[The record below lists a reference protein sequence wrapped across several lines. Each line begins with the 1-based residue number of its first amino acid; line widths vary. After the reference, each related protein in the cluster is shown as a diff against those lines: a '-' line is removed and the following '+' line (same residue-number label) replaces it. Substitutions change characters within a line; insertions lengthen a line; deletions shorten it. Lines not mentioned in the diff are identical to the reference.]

1 MTQIPYVLPQLCT
14 YIDRDYFEMLVKR
27 YHANAYVKSFS
38 CWNQLVT
45 MTWAHLTRRVSLR
58 DIECSLRGH
67 RSKLYRMGIGKNVSR
82 NTIAHANARREVAV
96 FRELAQRMMER
107 ASKTSVKNDELA
119 EIGDRFKVNGF
130 FAGDSSTIY
139 LDLGRYAWSTPQR
152 GRGGLKLH
160 TLYDLLR
167 HVPTMA
173 LLTGHE
179 ERDQTFL
186 EDYPF
191 RRGSIYMFDKAYVK
205 TKSLNH
211 INNEGAWFVVRLK
224 ARMAFEVI
232 RDMPSFGASL
242 VDNDVRIMGDHI
254 IRFTKRWAKTGYP
267 GELRLVRY
275 YCTEKNELMM
285 FLTNNFTLPPL
296 IIALLYRY
304 RWEIETFFR
313 WIKQHLRIESFFGTS
328 ANAVMIQIYIA
339 VTVFCTLSLAVDDL
353 KFEGSLYDFSRL
365 LSTSLS
371 EKVWLRDLAK
381 QFNQEEEQ
389 TDKDVAKYGIVGS
402 LFE

>member
-1 MTQIPYVLPQLCT
+1 MTQIPYVLPQLCK

-82 NTIAHANARREVAV
+82 NTLANANAQREVAV

-107 ASKTSVKNDELA
+107 ASKTGVKNDELA
-119 EIGDRFKVNGF
+119 EIGARFKVNGF

-139 LDLGRYAWSTPQR
+139 LDLERFAWSIPQR

-211 INNEGAWFVVRLK
+211 INKEGAWFVVRLK

-232 RDMPSFGASL
+232 KDMPVFGASSMEK
-242 VDNDVRIMGDHI
+242 DVRIMGDHI

-267 GELRLVRY
+267 DELRLVRY
-275 YCTEKNELMM
+275 YCAEKNELMM
-285 FLTNNFTLPPL
+285 FLTNNFTLPPS
-296 IIALLYRY
+296 IIALLYKY

-339 VTVFCTLSLAVDDL
+339 VTVFCALSLAVDDL

-365 LSTSLS
+365 LSTSLT
-371 EKVWLRDLAK
+371 EKVWLRDLAR
-381 QFNQEEEQ
+381 QFNLDEEQ
-389 TDKDVAKYGIVGS
+389 TDKDVTKYGVVGS
-402 LFE
+402 LFK

>member
-1 MTQIPYVLPQLCT
+1 
-14 YIDRDYFEMLVKR
+14 
-27 YHANAYVKSFS
+27 
-38 CWNQLVT
+38 
-45 MTWAHLTRRVSLR
+45 
-58 DIECSLRGH
+58 
-67 RSKLYRMGIGKNVSR
+67 
-82 NTIAHANARREVAV
+82 
-96 FRELAQRMMER
+96 
-107 ASKTSVKNDELA
+107 
-119 EIGDRFKVNGF
+119 
-130 FAGDSSTIY
+130 
-139 LDLGRYAWSTPQR
+139 
-152 GRGGLKLH
+152 
-160 TLYDLLR
+160 
-167 HVPTMA
+167 MA

-211 INNEGAWFVVRLK
+211 IDKEGAWFVVRLK
-224 ARMAFEVI
+224 ARMAYEVI
-232 RDMPSFGASL
+232 RDTPSWDTATEE
-242 VDNDVRIMGDHI
+242 NDMRIMGDHI
-254 IRFTKRWAKTGYP
+254 IQFTNRWARSGYP

-285 FLTNNFTLPPL
+285 FLTNNFILPPL

-339 VTVFCTLSLAVDDL
+339 VTVFCALSLAVDDL

-365 LSTSLS
+365 LSTSLT
-371 EKVWLRDLAK
+371 EKVWLRDLAS
-381 QFNQEEEQ
+381 QFNLDDED
-389 TDKDVAKYGIVGS
+389 TDKDVTKYGVVGT
-402 LFE
+402 LF

>member
-82 NTIAHANARREVAV
+82 NTIANANARREVAV

-119 EIGDRFKVNGF
+119 EIGARFKVNGF

-167 HVPTMA
+167 LVPTMA

-275 YCTEKNELMM
+275 YCAEKNELMM

>member
-1 MTQIPYVLPQLCT
+1 
-14 YIDRDYFEMLVKR
+14 
-27 YHANAYVKSFS
+27 
-38 CWNQLVT
+38 
-45 MTWAHLTRRVSLR
+45 
-58 DIECSLRGH
+58 
-67 RSKLYRMGIGKNVSR
+67 MGIGKNVSR
-82 NTIAHANARREVAV
+82 NTIANANARREVAV

-119 EIGDRFKVNGF
+119 EIGSRFKVSGF

-139 LDLGRYAWSTPQR
+139 LDLGRFAWSTPQR

-211 INNEGAWFVVRLK
+211 IDKEGAWFVVRLK
-224 ARMAFEVI
+224 ARMAYEVI
-232 RDMPSFGASL
+232 RDTPSWDTATEE
-242 VDNDVRIMGDHI
+242 NDMRIMGDHI
-254 IRFTKRWAKTGYP
+254 IQFTNRWARSGYP

-285 FLTNNFTLPPL
+285 FLTNNFILPPL

-339 VTVFCTLSLAVDDL
+339 VTVFCALSLAVDDL

-371 EKVWLRDLAK
+371 EKVWLRDLAR
-381 QFNQEEEQ
+381 QFNLEEEH
-389 TDKDVAKYGIVGS
+389 TDKDVTKYGVVGS

>member
-1 MTQIPYVLPQLCT
+1 
-14 YIDRDYFEMLVKR
+14 
-27 YHANAYVKSFS
+27 
-38 CWNQLVT
+38 
-45 MTWAHLTRRVSLR
+45 
-58 DIECSLRGH
+58 
-67 RSKLYRMGIGKNVSR
+67 MGIGKNVSR
-82 NTIAHANARREVAV
+82 NTIANANARREVAV
-96 FRELAQRMMER
+96 FRELAQRMMEK

-119 EIGDRFKVNGF
+119 EIGARFKVNGF
-130 FAGDSSTIY
+130 FAGDSSIIY
-139 LDLGRYAWSTPQR
+139 LDLGRFAWSTPQR

-205 TKSLNH
+205 TRSLNH
-211 INNEGAWFVVRLK
+211 INKEGAWFVVRLK

-232 RDMPSFGASL
+232 KDMPSFGTSSMEK
-242 VDNDVRIMGDHI
+242 DVRIMGDHI

-275 YCTEKNELMM
+275 YCAEKNELMM

-339 VTVFCTLSLAVDDL
+339 VTVFCALSLAVDEL

-365 LSTSLS
+365 LSTSLT
-371 EKVWLRDLAK
+371 EKVWLRDLARE
-381 QFNQEEEQ
+381 FNFEEAELE
-389 TDKDVAKYGIVGS
+389 KNAKKYGVIGS
-402 LFE
+402 LFEDGN

>member
-67 RSKLYRMGIGKNVSR
+67 RSKLYRMGIGKSVSR
-82 NTIAHANARREVAV
+82 NTIANANARREVAV
-96 FRELAQRMMER
+96 FRELAQRMMEK

-119 EIGDRFKVNGF
+119 EIGARFKVNGF

-139 LDLGRYAWSTPQR
+139 LDLGRFAWSTPQR

-191 RRGSIYMFDKAYVK
+191 RRGAIYMFDKAYVK
-205 TKSLNH
+205 TKSLHH
-211 INNEGAWFVVRLK
+211 INKEGAWFVVRLK
-224 ARMAFEVI
+224 ARMAYEVI
-232 RDMPSFGASL
+232 RETPFAGAAPGE
-242 VDNDVRIMGDHI
+242 NDVRIMGDHI

-267 GELRLVRY
+267 EELRLVRY

-285 FLTNNFTLPPL
+285 FLTNNITLPPL
-296 IIALLYRY
+296 IISLLYRY

-339 VTVFCTLSLAVDDL
+339 VTVFCALSLAVDDL
-353 KFEGSLYDFSRL
+353 RFEGSLYDFSRL
-365 LSTSLS
+365 LSTSLT
-371 EKVWLRDLAK
+371 EKVWLRDLAR
-381 QFNQEEEQ
+381 QFNFEEDD
-389 TDKDVAKYGIVGS
+389 TYKDAKRYGVVGS

>member
-1 MTQIPYVLPQLCT
+1 
-14 YIDRDYFEMLVKR
+14 
-27 YHANAYVKSFS
+27 
-38 CWNQLVT
+38 
-45 MTWAHLTRRVSLR
+45 
-58 DIECSLRGH
+58 
-67 RSKLYRMGIGKNVSR
+67 MGIGKNVSR

-205 TKSLNH
+205 TRSLNH
-211 INNEGAWFVVRLK
+211 INKEGAWFVVRLK

-232 RDMPSFGASL
+232 RDMPSFGTSL
-242 VDNDVRIMGDHI
+242 VDKDVRIMGDHI

-275 YCTEKNELMM
+275 YCAEKNELMM

-339 VTVFCTLSLAVDDL
+339 VTVFCALSLAVDDL

-371 EKVWLRDLAK
+371 EKVWLRDLAR
-381 QFNQEEEQ
+381 QFNLEEEH
-389 TDKDVAKYGIVGS
+389 TDKDVTKYGVVGS

>member
-1 MTQIPYVLPQLCT
+1 
-14 YIDRDYFEMLVKR
+14 
-27 YHANAYVKSFS
+27 
-38 CWNQLVT
+38 
-45 MTWAHLTRRVSLR
+45 
-58 DIECSLRGH
+58 
-67 RSKLYRMGIGKNVSR
+67 MGIGKNVSR
-82 NTIAHANARREVAV
+82 NTLANANAQREVAV

-119 EIGDRFKVNGF
+119 EIGARFKVNGF

-139 LDLGRYAWSTPQR
+139 LDLERFAWSIPQR

-191 RRGSIYMFDKAYVK
+191 RKGSIYMFDKAYVK

-211 INNEGAWFVVRLK
+211 INKEGAWFVVRLK

-232 RDMPSFGASL
+232 KGMPSFGESSMEK
-242 VDNDVRIMGDHI
+242 DVRIMGDHI

-267 GELRLVRY
+267 DELRLVRY
-275 YCTEKNELMM
+275 YCAEKNELMM
-285 FLTNNFTLPPL
+285 FLTNNFILPPS

-339 VTVFCTLSLAVDDL
+339 VTVFCALSLAVDDL

-365 LSTSLS
+365 LSTSLT
-371 EKVWLRDLAK
+371 EKVWLRDLAR
-381 QFNQEEEQ
+381 QFNLEEEQ
-389 TDKDVAKYGIVGS
+389 TDKDVAKYGVVGS